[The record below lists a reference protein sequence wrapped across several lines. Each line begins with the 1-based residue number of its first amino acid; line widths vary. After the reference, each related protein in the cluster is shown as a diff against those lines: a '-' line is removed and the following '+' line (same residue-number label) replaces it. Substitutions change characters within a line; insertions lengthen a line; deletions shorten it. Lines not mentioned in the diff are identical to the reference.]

1 MIKSGTRELTRL
13 KYAATLLGAL
23 AVVTFAPATAHA
35 LPINNTG
42 EDGGCHYTDSD
53 GYDIPID
60 EGQTVFVDGKLV
72 TCRGGTITVT
82 TAPERAGAGGV
93 KTTGNLPPKLGNVN
107 LPTLNVLAQ

>member
-1 MIKSGTRELTRL
+1 MIKSSTRELTRL

-42 EDGGCHYTDSD
+42 EDGGCHYTDND

-93 KTTGNLPPKLGNVN
+93 KTTSNLPPKLGNVN
-107 LPTLNVLAQ
+107 LPTLNVLTQ